1 MADIDLIQ
9 VRRGTP
15 TQRSTYVLKD
25 GEPGWDGDA
34 LYIGDGVTAGGL
46 PAAGAGG
53 GLTQSVA
60 DARYIK
66 LTQIGTDVATEAQG
80 AKADT
85 ALQGLTAGTNVTLD
99 LTDPMRPVISAAGG
113 SSGVPSV
120 FGRTGAVVA
129 ASGDYTFA

>member
-1 MADIDLIQ
+1 MADIDFIQ
-9 VRRGTP
+9 FRYGTP
-15 TQRSTYVLKD
+15 TLRQAYVLGV

-34 LYIGDGVTAGGL
+34 LYVGDGVTPGGL

-60 DARYIK
+60 DGRY
-66 LTQIGTDVATEAQG
+66 ATLAQG

-85 ALQGLTAGTNVTLD
+85 ALQGLTAGTNITLD
-99 LTDPMRPVISAAGG
+99 LTNPLHPVINASGG

>member
-15 TQRSTYVLKD
+15 SQRSTYVLKD

-34 LYIGDGVTAGGL
+34 LYVGDGITPGGL

-66 LTQIGTDVATEAQG
+66 QSQINAANGVA
-80 AKADT
+80 
-85 ALQGLTAGTNVTLD
+85 GLSSTSFVAENQLPLPAVTLTVL
-99 LTDPMRPVISAAGG
+99 LTNALA
-113 SSGVPSV
+113 
-120 FGRTGAVVA
+120 
-129 ASGDYTFA
+129 